1 MSIKPA
7 TLVLV
12 SFVLLS
18 CVAPALRTFAWS
30 NDTSTWMTHNLN
42 GLQVKYPH
50 ELPVVRYKQTTTAFA
65 ISGYEGNRS
74 TDYLGLVV
82 GNGVYVDY
90 PVRKSLEMLRE
101 SVLAKDGKIIG
112 EPKAADTFQ
121 YLFPV
126 SSEID
131 QKTGKK
137 LIPSIVTVSS
147 LGWYFKTAEG
157 TVCGIRLQKWHAPV
171 EYSNW
176 KPESV
181 MTKEEIEL
189 LDKVYRSVR

>member
-1 MSIKPA
+1 
-7 TLVLV
+7 
-12 SFVLLS
+12 
-18 CVAPALRTFAWS
+18 
-30 NDTSTWMTHNLN
+30 MTHNLN

-50 ELPVVRYKQTTTAFA
+50 ELPVVRCNQTTTAFA

-74 TDYLGLVV
+74 TDYFGFVV

-90 PVRKSLEMLRE
+90 PARKSLEMLRK
-101 SVLAKDGKIIG
+101 SVLAMDGKVIA
-112 EPKAADTFQ
+112 EPKVAEAFQ

-137 LIPSIVTVSS
+137 LVPSMVTVSS
-147 LGWYFKTAEG
+147 FGWFFTTSDGK
-157 TVCGIRLQKWHAPV
+157 VCGIRLQKWHAPV
-171 EYSNW
+171 EHSNW